1 MSHLTI
7 RQYMPSD
14 HAAVAELHVCALR
27 QVGIH
32 AQRGR
37 WDADLDNIEA
47 VYLNAGE
54 FLVGEL
60 DGRVVAMGALRRTS
74 EERAE
79 VKRMRVSPDCQ
90 GRGYGQAILSAL
102 EERGR
107 ELGYSCLHLDSA
119 VRMAAARHLYEKNGY
134 REVGRTVLG
143 GIDAVLYEKVM
154 AAPAPYSGR

>member
-1 MSHLTI
+1 
-7 RQYMPSD
+7 MPSD
-14 HAAVAELHVCALR
+14 HAAVAELHVLALG

-32 AQRGR
+32 AQRGQ

-60 DGRVVAMGALRRTS
+60 EGRVVAMGALRRTS

-79 VKRMRVSPDCQ
+79 VKRMRVSPDCH

-102 EERGR
+102 EERGL

-119 VRMAAARHLYEKNGY
+119 VRMTAARHLYEKNGY

-143 GIDAVLYEKVM
+143 GIDAVLYEKVI
-154 AAPAPYSGR
+154 AAPASDSGR